1 MQNKLMR
8 GGAAALA
15 AVVLSGCAYP
25 VYRERTVYRDRPV
38 YQADNTPMQAPP
50 PVQQGNAPIYDPGPG
65 QGYAQQPPVQQ
76 QQPRGQ
82 KYGVVRAIDVVGGG
96 EQAQTSGG
104 GALLGGILGA
114 VIGRQFGG
122 GGGGRAAGTAIGAV
136 GGAIVGNEVE
146 RNNNAVMSGGGHY
159 RVQVQLDNGAVRN
172 FYFQELGGMRI
183 GDRVAVQG
191 KNLQLV

>member
-1 MQNKLMR
+1 MQNNWMR

-15 AVVLSGCAYP
+15 AVILSGCAYP

-38 YQADNTPMQAPP
+38 YRDPP
-50 PVQQGNAPIYDPGPG
+50 PAEPVQQGNAPIYDPGPG
-65 QGYAQQPPVQQ
+65 YSQTQPPPQQQ

-82 KYGVVRAIDVVGGG
+82 KYGVVRAIDVVG
-96 EQAQTSGG
+96 AQQPETSGG
-104 GALLGGILGA
+104 GALVGGILGA
-114 VIGRQFGG
+114 VIGRQFGNSG
-122 GGGGRAAGTAIGAV
+122 SGKAAGTAIGAI
-136 GGAIVGNEVE
+136 GGAVVGNEVE
-146 RNNNAVMSGGGHY
+146 RQNNAALGGGGGHY

-183 GDRVAVQG
+183 GDRVMVQG

>member
-1 MQNKLMR
+1 MRNNLMR

-25 VYRERTVYRDRPV
+25 VYRERVVYRDRPV
-38 YQADNTPMQAPP
+38 YQEPPQQEAP
-50 PVQQGNAPIYDPGPG
+50 VRQGNAPIYDPGPG
-65 QGYAQQPPVQQ
+65 YSQAPAPQAQA
-76 QQPRGQ
+76 PRGQ
-82 KYGVVRAIDVVGGG
+82 KYGVVRSIDRVGGG
-96 EQAQTSGG
+96 GREAQTSGG

-122 GGGGRAAGTAIGAV
+122 SSGGRAAGTAIGAF

-146 RNNNAVMSGGGHY
+146 RNNNAVLSGGGHY
-159 RVQVQLDNGAVRN
+159 RVQVQLDNGGVRD
-172 FYFQELGGMRI
+172 FYFQDLAGMRI
-183 GDRVAVQG
+183 GDRVVVQG